1 MAIRM
6 NDAMVNALAGDVG
19 MRRAIGNA
27 KLEFY
32 TGAQPATADD
42 AASGTLLVT
51 FTKAGSAYTAETLPE
66 WKITLGGAAGS
77 VDTVKIGGANGVD
90 LLQGTP
96 VAFTTDLSTTAIAL
110 AAAITNRLTV
120 PDCTA
125 YASGSDVFV
134 VGPIGVGATMNGL
147 TVVTTATTMTAT
159 VANAGAPQT
168 NGVTAVNGLNFAFPA
183 TSGVLQKESSVWQGT
198 AVATGTA
205 GWFRF
210 TAGTRI
216 LDGSIATSGGDINGS
231 VLSITTGGVQTLNTF
246 PLTIPKS

>member
-1 MAIRM
+1 MIRM
-6 NDAMVNALAGDVG
+6 NDAMVNALAGDIG

-51 FTKAGSAYTAETLPE
+51 FTKAGGAYTAETLPE

-77 VDTVKIGGANGVD
+77 VDTVKIGGASGVN
-90 LLQGTP
+90 LLAAA
-96 VAFTTDLSTTAIAL
+96 VAFTTDLATTAIAL
-110 AAAITNRLTV
+110 AAAITNNLTV

-125 YASGSDVFV
+125 YASGNDVFV
-134 VGPIGVGATMNGL
+134 VGPVGAGATMNGL
-147 TVVTTATTMTAT
+147 TVVTTVTTMTAT

-183 TSGVLQKESSVWQGT
+183 ASGVLQKESSVWQGT

-210 TAGTRI
+210 TAGTRV

-231 VLSITTGGVQTLNTF
+231 VLSITSGGVQTLNTF